1 MSAPDSTSCEACP
14 MTSLPAYPHDMNVT
28 GTLYIISAP
37 SGAGKT
43 SLVKRL
49 LASFPDVE
57 VSVSHTTRP
66 SRRGER
72 DGVDYYFV
80 DTATFRA
87 LAQEGVFLEYAQ
99 VFDYYYGTSRH
110 AVTERLRSN
119 LDVILEIDW
128 QGAQQVRVHAPEA
141 CSIFILPPSR
151 DTLRQRLERR
161 GQDDR
166 AVIERRM
173 HDAITE
179 ISHYDEF
186 DYIVVNDAFERAL
199 ATLQAIFIARR
210 QRRDCQVWQQ
220 RELIQAL
227 LS

>member
-1 MSAPDSTSCEACP
+1 MSI
-14 MTSLPAYPHDMNVT
+14 T

-43 SLVKRL
+43 SLVKQL
-49 LASFPDVE
+49 LATVPDVE

-66 SRRGER
+66 VRSGEH

-80 DTATFRA
+80 DLATFQA
-87 LAQEGVFLEYAQ
+87 LAQAGVFLESAQ
-99 VFDYYYGTSRH
+99 VFDYCYGTSRH
-110 AVTERLRSN
+110 AVNERLHSG

-128 QGAQQVRVHAPEA
+128 QGARQVREHAPDA

-151 DTLRQRLERR
+151 ETLRQRLEQR
-161 GQDDR
+161 GQDDKT
-166 AVIERRM
+166 VIDRRM
-173 HDAITE
+173 RDAMTE

-186 DYIVVNDAFERAL
+186 DYIVINDDFERAL
-199 ATLQAIFIARR
+199 NALQAIVIAGR
-210 QRRDCQVWQQ
+210 QRRDRQLRRHC
-220 RELIQAL
+220 ELIRDL